1 MAKRQKFNLR
11 SCGSSFKQMGATS
24 PMKTWGA
31 AFTGARAIGAKIAQN
46 KMRTG
51 MAVGAVNEFDN
62 RVSDKND
69 KQGTFEKAV
78 RSIDSWTTG
87 GIGNYMYDGL
97 RDGSIQENLTKFG
110 ENAMRNL
117 TRF

>member
-11 SCGSSFKQMGATS
+11 SCGSSFKKMGATS
-24 PMKTWGA
+24 PMKTWGPLFA
-31 AFTGARAIGAKIAQN
+31 GARAVGSKIAQN
-46 KMRTG
+46 KFKTAV
-51 MAVGAVNEFDN
+51 AVGAVNEFDN

-69 KQGTFEKAV
+69 KQGYFEKAL
-78 RSIDSWTTG
+78 RTADSWTTG

-110 ENAMRNL
+110 ENARRNL